1 MGCGAKRH
9 WAGGGAFLTDFIVI
23 GGGIAGAS
31 AAAYLAPHGAVL
43 LLEQERSLAYH
54 TTGRSAATFITNYGS
69 PGARAL
75 ARASKDFLENPPEAS
90 VDADLLSPRGVIWT
104 ARPDQ
109 TDDIEAVANAG
120 RASGSD
126 PDVLDPDQIMEI
138 MPLMN
143 RANLGGGIH
152 EPTARDVDVAGLH
165 QAFVRILR
173 KQGGEIA
180 TQSPVSAIS
189 RSDGEWIVTTS
200 TGIRRARYLVNAS
213 GAWGDVVAVMADV
226 EPIGLQPMRRTAFMV
241 PGSDEYAKLPM
252 IVGIGNDYY
261 FRPDGSQFLCSLS
274 EEEPSEPTDPRPRM
288 EDVALAIDRINEVT
302 TLGIRTVNSQWTGL
316 RTFAPDR
323 EFVVGEE
330 PKAPGFFW
338 VVGQGGSGIMTSP
351 GAGALVAS
359 QVLGNALPMSLV
371 EAGVDP
377 EIVSPTRFR

>member
-1 MGCGAKRH
+1 M
-9 WAGGGAFLTDFIVI
+9 TDFIVI
-23 GGGIAGAS
+23 GGGIAGVS
-31 AAAYLAPHGAVL
+31 AAAYLAPHGSVL
-43 LLEQERSLAYH
+43 LLEQESSLAYH

-75 ARASKDFLENPPEAS
+75 ARASKSFLENPPDGSA
-90 VDADLLSPRGVIWT
+90 DAALLSPRGVIWT

-109 TDDIEAVANAG
+109 TDDIESVANVG

-126 PDVLDPDQIMEI
+126 PEVLDADQIMEI

-143 RANLGGGIH
+143 RANLGGGIY

-173 KQGGEIA
+173 KHDGTIELS
-180 TQSPVSAIS
+180 SPVTALSTNQ
-189 RSDGEWIVTTS
+189 GKWTVTTA
-200 TGIRRARYLVNAS
+200 TGKFHSPTIVNAA
-213 GAWGDVVAVMADV
+213 GAWGDAVAAMAGV
-226 EPIGLQPMRRTAFMV
+226 EPIGLQPLRRTAFMV
-241 PGSDEYAKLPM
+241 PGSDQYSKYPM

-274 EEEPSEPTDPRPRM
+274 EEEPSEPTDARPRM

-323 EFVVGEE
+323 EFVIGEE
-330 PKAPGFFW
+330 PTAPGFFW
-338 VVGQGGSGIMTSP
+338 VVGEGGSGIMTSP
-351 GAGALVAS
+351 GFGALVAS
-359 QVLGNALPMSLV
+359 QIIGDGLSEDLTT
-371 EAGVDP
+371 AGVDP
-377 EIVSPTRFR
+377 AITSPGRFRR